1 MQSLAFYDSPLG
13 KMSIAADEEGIV
25 GIWFCGQKYDQRSVD
40 PHVQKQET
48 PMIAEAKRYLDLYFT
63 GKEPPF
69 IPPLHLL
76 GTPFQML
83 VWRLLRE
90 IPYGSTS
97 TYREIA
103 QKVACEMQRNSMSA
117 QAIGGAVGHNPISI
131 IIPCHRVIGSDGSLT
146 GYAGGIERKQ
156 YLLTLE
162 GALRT

>member
-13 KMSIAADEEGIV
+13 KMSIAADEEGII

-40 PHVQKQET
+40 PHVQKRET
-48 PMIAEAKRYLDLYFT
+48 AMIDEAKRYLDLYFT

-69 IPPLHLL
+69 TPPLHLL
-76 GTPFQML
+76 GTPFQIL

-90 IPYGSTS
+90 IPYGSTC

-103 QKVACEMQRNSMSA
+103 QKVACEMRRNSMSA

>member
-13 KMSIAADEEGIV
+13 KMSIAADEEGII

-40 PHVQKQET
+40 PHVQKRET
-48 PMIAEAKRYLDLYFT
+48 AMIDEAKRYLDLYFT

-69 IPPLHLL
+69 TPPLHLL
-76 GTPFQML
+76 GTPFQIL

-90 IPYGSTS
+90 IPYGSTC

-103 QKVACEMQRNSMSA
+103 QKVAREMQHNSMSA

-146 GYAGGIERKQ
+146 GYAGGIARKQ